1 LGFIARNN
9 LETQYQL
16 YRERGFVKFL
26 ISAFSLETSTQLLHF
41 LVT

>member
-1 LGFIARNN
+1 LDLIARNT

-16 YRERGFVKFL
+16 YREHGFDKFI
-26 ISAFSLETSTQLLHF
+26 ISAFSFKTSTQLLHF